1 MLIQDSP
8 TPHVKLLEAPLW
20 NEWIPAASKGQIT
33 ADAAPY
39 DQVGIPD
46 DAVLRLLKLGA
57 FDFASFDIA
66 KVAGDDPK
74 FEGCDLSGLTLT
86 FEDARKGCEA
96 WRATVDKL
104 MQQKWNAKLLAIGT
118 APPQAIWC
126 ATEVKGFDDLKGK
139 KLRVYTKTM
148 VDFAQGIGAAPVNIA
163 FREVVTAL
171 QNKVVDCAVT
181 GTAVGNVAGW
191 IEVTKYLMPISLGWA
206 INVHVVNL
214 TTWKRLDP
222 KVQAFLEA
230 EYKKFEDKFW
240 QTMKDLDADA
250 ANCNVGKQP
259 CRNGKLANMIM
270 VPVADADQAALQEA
284 DAGNRAQGLAQ
295 ARRRRR
301 RQGMERRPSARRSA
315 WRRRSS
321 RELLPGDELAD
332 GGVHQRGLLVHDPV
346 RAVRHAGW

>member
-1 MLIQDSP
+1 MRLAMLTAAALAGLSVAAQAQDLPRHHFKVLIQDSP

-33 ADAAPY
+33 ADPAPY

-74 FEGCDLSGLTLT
+74 FEGCDLAGLTLT
-86 FEDARKGCEA
+86 FDDARKACDA

-118 APPQAIWC
+118 APPQALWC
-126 ATEVKGFDDLKGK
+126 ITEVKGFDDLKGK
-139 KLRVYTKTM
+139 KLRVFTRTM

-163 FREVVTAL
+163 FREVIPAL
-171 QNKVVDCAVT
+171 QNKVIDCAVT
-181 GTAVGNVAGW
+181 GTAVGNAAGW
-191 IEVTKYLMPISLGWA
+191 IEVTKYLMPLSLGWA

-214 TTWKRLDP
+214 STWRRLDP
-222 KVQAFLEA
+222 KVQAFLET
-230 EYKKFEDKFW
+230 EFKKFEDKFW
-240 QTMKDLDADA
+240 QTMRDLDEDA

-259 CRNGKLANMIM
+259 CRNGKPAAMVL
-270 VPVADADQAALQEA
+270 VPVPQSDQQRFKQLVQDTVLKGWLKRAGADVAKEWNATVGRAL
-284 DAGNRAQGLAQ
+284 
-295 ARRRRR
+295 
-301 RQGMERRPSARRSA
+301 GMEAT
-315 WRRRSS
+315 
-321 RELLPGDELAD
+321 
-332 GGVHQRGLLVHDPV
+332 Q
-346 RAVRHAGW
+346 

>member
-1 MLIQDSP
+1 MGMKWFAAAATFAALTLGAQAQDLPKQHFKVLIQDSP

-33 ADAAPY
+33 ADASPY
-39 DQVGIPD
+39 DQVGIAD

-74 FEGCDLSGLTLT
+74 FEGCDLAGLTLT

-104 MQQKWNAKLLAIGT
+104 MQQKWNAKLLALGT
-118 APPQAIWC
+118 APPQALWC

-139 KLRVYTKTM
+139 KLRVFTKTM

-191 IEVTKYLMPISLGWA
+191 TEVTKYLMPLSLGWA

-214 TTWKRLDP
+214 NTWKRLDP
-222 KVQAFLEA
+222 KVQALLEA

-259 CRNGKLANMIM
+259 CKNGKLASMIL
-270 VPVADADQAALQEA
+270 VPVAAADQQRFKKLVQDTVLKGWLKRAGADVAKEWNDTVGKAL
-284 DAGNRAQGLAQ
+284 
-295 ARRRRR
+295 
-301 RQGMERRPSARRSA
+301 GMEAT
-315 WRRRSS
+315 
-321 RELLPGDELAD
+321 
-332 GGVHQRGLLVHDPV
+332 Q
-346 RAVRHAGW
+346 

>member
-1 MLIQDSP
+1 MTLTRFIVATASFAAFTLAAQAQELPKHHFKVLIQDSP

-20 NEWIPAASKGQIT
+20 NEWIPAASGGKIT

-66 KVAGDDPK
+66 KVAGDDPR
-74 FEGCDLSGLTLT
+74 FEGCDLAGLALT
-86 FEDARKGCEA
+86 FENARKACDA

-118 APPQAIWC
+118 APPQALWC
-126 ATEVKGFDDLKGK
+126 ATEVKSFDDLKGK
-139 KLRVYTKTM
+139 KLRVFTKTM
-148 VDFAQGIGAAPVNIA
+148 VDFANGIGAAPVNIA
-163 FREVVTAL
+163 FREVIPAL

-181 GTAVGNVAGW
+181 GTAVGNSAGW
-191 IEVTKYLMPISLGWA
+191 IEVTKYLMPLSLGWA

-214 TTWKRLDP
+214 KTWQRLDP
-222 KVQAFLEA
+222 KVQALLET

-240 QTMKDLDADA
+240 STMKELDLDA

-259 CRNGKLANMIM
+259 CKNGKLASMVL
-270 VPVADADQAALQEA
+270 VPVSDTDQARFKKLVQESVLTGWVKRAGPDAAKEWNNTVGRAL
-284 DAGNRAQGLAQ
+284 
-295 ARRRRR
+295 
-301 RQGMERRPSARRSA
+301 GMEAS
-315 WRRRSS
+315 
-321 RELLPGDELAD
+321 
-332 GGVHQRGLLVHDPV
+332 Q
-346 RAVRHAGW
+346 